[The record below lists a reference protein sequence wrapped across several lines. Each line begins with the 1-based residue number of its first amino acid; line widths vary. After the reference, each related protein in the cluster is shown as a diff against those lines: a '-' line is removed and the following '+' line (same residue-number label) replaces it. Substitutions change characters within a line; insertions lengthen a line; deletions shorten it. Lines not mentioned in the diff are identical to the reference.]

1 MSCAK
6 KRQRELT
13 DEIADLTADR
23 EGICELDSC
32 GTYLEH
38 CNVKSAVFISTALA
52 ADLKSASQKA
62 TSIKAD
68 IDEHMREIGI
78 YEAGKR

>member
-1 MSCAK
+1 MSK

-23 EGICELDSC
+23 EGTSELDSC
-32 GTYLEH
+32 GTYLEL
-38 CNVKSAVFISTALA
+38 CNVKSAVFVSTALA

-62 TSIKAD
+62 AANKAD

-78 YEAGKR
+78 YEAGKQ